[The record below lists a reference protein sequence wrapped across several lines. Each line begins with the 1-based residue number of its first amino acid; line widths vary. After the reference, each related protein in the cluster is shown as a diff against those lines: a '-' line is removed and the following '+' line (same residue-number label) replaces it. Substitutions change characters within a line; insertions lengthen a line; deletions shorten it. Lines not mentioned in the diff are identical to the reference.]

1 MAERFGDIPH
11 INNLYGVNSRTYDME
26 RIRDTHGGEDY
37 SPEWVIN
44 RTQIKMCQVPWDDEY
59 RNVIDWQHFD
69 KVSYF
74 ENIEGRTFDLET
86 PWNLKKLEVFKP
98 SLNGYVGECDVPLT
112 FEECLLY
119 NYLHVKQYRQH
130 VAKGEI
136 IEDFYF
142 FISSF
147 DKIAPNTTRLNIHND
162 IWTQYLS
169 HFENRYMQLTRGHY
183 LHYLSPVQDF
193 FDNPL
198 DCEVDLREP
207 EPDLPSVKRYNP
219 YEKFTQLDDELC
231 AVIVS
236 TCSLRSEKLINAGEK
251 FWEKFDIYSTNVLE
265 KGRFSSNFETFQ
277 PLNNGSTIYRRSR
290 GSDPIGSYWN
300 DSPQPSVEYSEI
312 FHNSPVQQLYCYKT
326 QPENV
331 AKVLD
336 FLNTYAA
343 YAISHIQAIYIL
355 PARLVRNS
363 QSCYLA
369 GNIDASE
376 IEPGVSLDEI
386 EKISLTPEDFGYDN
400 INFSKL
406 FTSQF
411 ATVRI
416 TTLGGDSV
424 DLAFEDFSG
433 DVSIYGRASTV
444 FPFLKLEAFVAGV
457 GSDIHHTYNFKSFLG
472 AKSHV
477 FGGAFEDTRVDF
489 DVPIYGVYVSGDVK
503 NALDFVNNITEREK
517 IARNNR
523 TKVLSAETS
532 RYNSYN
538 SALATESQT
547 IFNANVAKF
556 TGDNSNA
563 ASKTTSD
570 RSATTA
576 KANADRSANTTQSNA
591 LQQNATQNSTT
602 LKDIDTM
609 DTIANW
615 NFDFNYEQQQRN
627 IDNANYVAT
636 VLDRYYH
643 VKPISQNLDW
653 INERQ
658 PWKYGLATAS
668 IAASGGIS
676 LGWEG
681 IQAARKSRTSSNEQT
696 TKNEPQDGEK
706 PVQTQTANGNGS
718 NIGGGSAGFGGPTSP
733 NIAVNAAQLVAQI
746 AIGNTQLNRMI
757 AWEQE
762 EKRFA
767 REFEREQIDKYAENE
782 KSFNEQQ
789 NTFLRDKARQANTH
803 DINNKNDHENKRFAT
818 ENNVI
823 NATHSTAIT
832 NNAATYDTSLSN
844 NSTIY
849 DTTATNVQR
858 TRDAGETD
866 AHHSKAVSLANADNG
881 YNLTLDTLDNE
892 RIITTREQES
902 GIHSAQL
909 EALSTQGDFTGD
921 NFNIVDNGYCGISV
935 QIHTIGKA
943 EARQVAETFNRYGYR
958 CAPGCVVSNLTRYTL
973 FDHFTYWEAKETYG
987 VIDGNETAAEFMR
1000 TIFNKGVTVWTS
1012 PQVIYDYSRNER
1024 IANAI

>member
-37 SPEWVIN
+37 SPEWVSN

-59 RNVIDWQHFD
+59 RNVIDWQNFD
-69 KVSYF
+69 KNHYF

-119 NYLHVKQYRQH
+119 NYLHVRQYRQH

-162 IWTQYLS
+162 IWTQYVS

-183 LHYLSPVQDF
+183 PHYLTPVQEF

-198 DCEVDLREP
+198 RCEVDLREP

-231 AVIVS
+231 AVIVC

-251 FWEKFDIYSTNVLE
+251 FWEKLDMYGTSILE
-265 KGRFSSNFETFQ
+265 EGRFSSKHETFS

-290 GSDPIGSYWN
+290 GSDPIGSYWD
-300 DSPQPSVEYSEI
+300 DSPKPSVAYSEK
-312 FHNSPVQQLYCYKT
+312 FHNSPVQQLYCYKM

-331 AKVLD
+331 AKILD
-336 FLNTYAA
+336 YLNSYAA
-343 YAISHIQAIYIL
+343 YAVSHIQAIYML
-355 PARLVRNS
+355 PDRLVRS
-363 QSCYLA
+363 GQSCTLA
-369 GNIDASE
+369 GNIEASE

-400 INFSKL
+400 LEFSKL

-416 TTLGGDSV
+416 TTLGGESV
-424 DLAFEDFSG
+424 DLAFEDFSS
-433 DVSIYGRASTV
+433 DVSIYGRSSTV
-444 FPFLKLEAFVAGV
+444 FPFLKLEAFLVGV
-457 GSDIHHTYNFKSFLG
+457 GSDIHHTYNFKSFTG
-472 AKSHV
+472 TQSHI
-477 FGGAFEDTRVDF
+477 FGGAFEDTRIDF
-489 DVPIYGVYVSGDVK
+489 EVPIYGVYVSGDVK

-556 TGDNSNA
+556 TGDNSNT
-563 ASKTTSD
+563 ASKTTAD
-570 RSATTA
+570 RSAATA

-602 LKDIDTM
+602 LGDISAM
-609 DTIANW
+609 NTIANW
-615 NFDFNYEQQQRN
+615 NFDFAHEQQQRN

-636 VLDRYYH
+636 VLDMYYH
-643 VKPISQNLDW
+643 VKPLSQNLEW
-653 INERQ
+653 IQERMT
-658 PWKYGLATAS
+658 WKHGLATGA
-668 IAASGGIS
+668 IAAGGGIS

-681 IQAARKSRTSSNEQT
+681 IQAARKSRTSSNEQSS
-696 TKNEPQDGEK
+696 KDEPQDVEK
-706 PVQTQTANGNGS
+706 PVQAQTSNGNGS
-718 NIGGGSAGFGGPTSP
+718 SIGGGSFGFGGPTAP
-733 NIAVNAAQLVAQI
+733 NTAEHAIMLAAQV
-746 AIGNTQLNRMI
+746 AIGNLQLNRAMT
-757 AWEQE
+757 WEAE
-762 EKRFA
+762 EKVFA
-767 REFEREQIDKYAENE
+767 GNIEAEQIVKYAENE
-782 KSFNEQQ
+782 KSFNEMQ
-789 NTFLRDKARQANTH
+789 NDFLRDKAREANAR
-803 DINNKNDHENKRFAT
+803 DIDNREDHENKRFAT

-823 NATHSTAIT
+823 NATHSTALA
-832 NNAATYDTSLSN
+832 NNAATYNTSISN
-844 NSTIY
+844 NETIFE
-849 DTTATNVQR
+849 TTATNVQR

-866 AHHSKAVSLANADNG
+866 AHHSKAVSFANADNG

-892 RIITTREQES
+892 RIITTREQETR
-902 GIHSAQL
+902 IRSAQL
-909 EALSTQGDFTGD
+909 EPFTTQGSFTGD
-921 NFNIVDNGYCGISV
+921 NFNIVDNGYCGLSV

-958 CAPGCVVSNLTRYTL
+958 CAPGCVVSNITRYSL

-1012 PQVIYDYSRNER
+1012 PQVIYDYSHNER
-1024 IANAI
+1024 IENVI